1 MSVREEPNFLREI
14 IKLKEYTTPTQLA
27 DLEEALIDIDD
38 NKNIKYAIAYE
49 TLDLCKLAKEHKN
62 EMADAVI
69 KLIRTLGQR
78 PKVIMEI
85 LGSIANTLS
94 IYLPNGMITVEQAIQ
109 SIELIAEQ
117 AEEVKKIPKDSEAAD
132 FAVKLILG
140 SGVLKKMV
148 RS

>member
-1 MSVREEPNFLREI
+1 MPVREEPNFLQEI
-14 IKLKEYTTPTQLA
+14 IRLKDYTTPTQLA
-27 DLEEALIDIDD
+27 DLEEVLIGIDD

-62 EMADAVI
+62 EMAEAVI
-69 KLIRTLGQR
+69 KLLKSLGQR

-85 LGSIANTLS
+85 LGSIANTLAV
-94 IYLPNGMITVEQAIQ
+94 YLPNGMITVEQAIQ
-109 SIELIAEQ
+109 SIELITEQ
-117 AEEVKKIPKDSEAAD
+117 AEEVKKIPKDSEAID

-140 SGVLKKMV
+140 SGALKKMI